1 MKCKT
6 HTVRILLPCMCH
18 NVSQSSPFQELH
30 DHPELISH
38 QVAVVHLHHILMMIV
53 PHDYHLQV

>member
-1 MKCKT
+1 
-6 HTVRILLPCMCH
+6 MCH

-53 PHDYHLQV
+53 PHDYHLQVWQKLTDSRKYYMIY